1 MTPKTNPPAGKRLL
15 SRRGAILVV
24 VMIVVVFL
32 SLAAYQYTDMMTAEY
47 KATDNA
53 VRYNQVRML
62 CESGINYTCAL
73 LADPNNLNNLL
84 GGNPYYNPQYFK
96 DIVVMEGSHPR
107 DNGKF
112 SIFAPTTMPNDPD
125 GANGPAF
132 GVFDE
137 GGKININAVMR
148 LDPSGNVLYAMLM
161 QLPNM
166 TDDIANAIVDWLD
179 PDDNPRVSQMGG
191 QGGAESSYY
200 LSLSPPYMPKNGP
213 IDSLEELLLVRGV
226 TPDLL
231 YGNDINRTGIQSQGS
246 SSDGTFFPGWA
257 FYLTVYSRE
266 QNIGSNGATRVYLN
280 DQNMQNLAS
289 NLTTAGLNP
298 DVATFII
305 LYRVYGAANTGTTTT
320 TTVTGNGNNTT
331 VTTTTTGGNNG
342 GNNNNN
348 GGNNSN
354 VIMAPS
360 VSGFDVGSLNLANQ
374 AGKTQIKSVFDL
386 INAYVDVPD
395 TNNANNGKPTRYPSP
410 LMNAASSG
418 STDLDALLSLTTIY
432 QYTEIP
438 GRINVNTAPPAVIQA
453 LAGVAPT
460 LTTQDITNIIQNQP
474 QYYNAGGADPSY
486 SSSAWLMSKAG
497 LTPDKMKALEK
508 YITTSTQ
515 VYSFQVIGYFEEGGP
530 VVRFEAV
537 IDLNWS
543 YNQQT
548 NTLLGQPRILHQRDI
563 TELGKGWD
571 PHGPGWGGGQ

>member
-1 MTPKTNPPAGKRLL
+1 MTPKTIPTTGKRLL

-53 VRYNQVRML
+53 IRYNQARML

-73 LADPNNLNNLL
+73 LSDPANLNNLL

-96 DIVVMEGSHPR
+96 DIVVKEGSHPR
-107 DNGKF
+107 DTGKF
-112 SIFAPTTMPNDPD
+112 SIFAPATMPNDPD

-132 GVFDE
+132 GVLDE

-148 LDPSGNVLYAMLM
+148 LDPSGNTLYALLM

-179 PDDNPRVSQMGG
+179 PDDTPRQSQMGG

-231 YGNDINRTGIQSQGS
+231 YGNDVNRTGIQSQGS
-246 SSDGTFFPGWA
+246 SSNGSFFPGWA
-257 FYLTVYSRE
+257 AYLTVYSRE
-266 QNIGSNGATRVYLN
+266 QNIGTNGATRVYLN
-280 DQNMQNLAS
+280 DQNMQNLSA

-305 LYRVYGAANTGTTTT
+305 LYRIYGAANTGTTTLA
-320 TTVTGNGNNTT
+320 T
-331 VTTTTTGGNNG
+331 VTTANGQTATIVSNTGGNT
-342 GNNNNN
+342 

-354 VIMAPS
+354 VIMAQS

-374 AGKTQIKSVFDL
+374 AGKSQIKSAYDL

-395 TNNANNGKPTRYPSP
+395 TNNANGGKPTRYPSP
-410 LMNAASSG
+410 LMSAAQSG
-418 STDLDALLSLTTIY
+418 SPDLDALLNLTTIY
-432 QYTEIP
+432 QYPEIP
-438 GRINVNTAPPAVIQA
+438 GRINVNTASPDVINA
-453 LAGVAPT
+453 LTGVAPT
-460 LTTQDITNIIQNQP
+460 LTYQDIQNIIMNQP
-474 QYYNAGGADPSY
+474 QYYNAGGADATY
-486 SSSAWLMSKAG
+486 SSPAWLMSKAG

-508 YITTSTQ
+508 YVTTTSQ

-537 IDLNWS
+537 VDLNWS

-548 NTLLGQPRILHQRDI
+548 NTLIGQPRILHQRDI
-563 TELGKGWD
+563 SELGTGWD
-571 PHGPGWGGGQ
+571 PHGNNWGGGNQ